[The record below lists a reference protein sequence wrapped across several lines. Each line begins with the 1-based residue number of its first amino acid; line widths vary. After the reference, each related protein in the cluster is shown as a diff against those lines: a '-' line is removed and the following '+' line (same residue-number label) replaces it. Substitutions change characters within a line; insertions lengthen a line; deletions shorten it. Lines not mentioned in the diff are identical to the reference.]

1 MEYLCG
7 CLYKNSVKKDRNIS
21 TRDRLSNY
29 HRESPKA
36 LLDKPQIELF
46 SSANGS
52 KFLSGQ
58 YSESEVYVFFLGPIN
73 GIWKDSYTGF
83 DLETPNVS
91 AKYVLDFYLKN
102 GVADLGK
109 LIGQFSLAIID
120 NRNETKVFLLGD
132 STGMRS
138 WFVSDEGDRFL
149 FGTHLSSV
157 AVISQAAKINQTY
170 EDFFLT
176 YGFIPFSK
184 TVFEGVE
191 VVPTGMFLETGIE
204 DGGKN
209 YSYKLLTKP
218 EQIAENLDSL
228 SLDEMVDKLDEVFLS
243 SLASQIPSGQ
253 KNVAV
258 LLGGFDSAL
267 VASGLAR
274 LGKQVHTYSFFYE
287 DESFNQPHTDT
298 LAKFL
303 GNKHS
308 WIKVDEKVIL
318 EGLNH
323 FSENF
328 NYPTNWLN
336 YLVQTNHLGK
346 KIKEDGNDFVY
357 TGDGC
362 DVAFM
367 GYPRT
372 HFVAHWVKSINRLIP
387 KFLIGSVIGL
397 IEAFRIE
404 LLTGRPSRVLVGL
417 LRNSMFRSDL
427 RGFINFRIFDESSV
441 RLLRKKKIVPT
452 QTNEMILTKLLQ
464 TGANLSIDR
473 KAYLGKA
480 LQSPNKAKIIG
491 TSDTNGLVI
500 QGPYL
505 HPILKNFAMRIPDSM
520 LRPKGNTKNS
530 TIGKYVLSLMAETK
544 KYLPEEIIYQRK
556 VAAVDAPVDT
566 WYKKYLKKDISKL
579 ILDNCPFEVNE
590 KYLNNLFQQKSIE
603 EFYRNKISSDTITT
617 HELSLL
623 ATYSS
628 FAKFG
633 KEV

>member
-7 CLYKNSVKKDRNIS
+7 CLYKNSVKKDGHTSIKE
-21 TRDRLSNY
+21 RLSNY
-29 HRESPKA
+29 HGQTPKI
-36 LLDKPQIELF
+36 LLDKPQVELF
-46 SSANGS
+46 SSAIGS
-52 KFLSGQ
+52 RFLSGQ
-58 YSESEVYVFFLGPIN
+58 YSESDVHVAFLGPIN
-73 GIWKDSYTGF
+73 GIWKDSYSGF
-83 DLETPNVS
+83 DLETPELS
-91 AKYVLDFYLKN
+91 AKYILDFYLKN

-120 NRNETKVFLLGD
+120 NRNESKVFLLGD

-138 WFVSDEGDRFL
+138 WFVCDEGDRFL

-157 AVISQAAKINQTY
+157 AVIGQAVKINQTY

-184 TVFEGVE
+184 TVYEGIE
-191 VVPTGMFLETGIE
+191 VVPTGMFLETGIA
-204 DGGKN
+204 DGVN
-209 YSYKLLTKP
+209 SYSYKLLTKP
-218 EQIAENLDSL
+218 VQVFENLESL
-228 SLDEMVDKLDEVFLS
+228 SLTEMVDRLDETFLS
-243 SLASQIPSGQ
+243 SLAAQVPSGQ

-267 VASGLAR
+267 VASGLTR

-298 LAKFL
+298 LSKFL

-318 EGLNH
+318 DGLNH

-346 KIKEDGNDFVY
+346 RIKEDGNDFVY

-387 KFLIGSVIGL
+387 KFLIGSVIKL
-397 IEAFRIE
+397 METFRVE

-441 RLLRKKKIVPT
+441 RLLRREKNSSD

-464 TGANLSIDR
+464 TGSNLSIDR

-491 TSDTNGLVI
+491 TSDTNSLVI
-500 QGPYL
+500 QGPYI
-505 HPILKNFAMRIPDSM
+505 HPILKNFAMRIPDAM
-520 LRPKGNTKNS
+520 LRPKENTKNS
-530 TIGKYVLSLMAETK
+530 KIGKYVLSLMAETK
-544 KYLPEEIIYQRK
+544 KYLPEEIIYQKK
-556 VAAVDAPVDT
+556 VAAVDAPVDV
-566 WYKKYLKKDISKL
+566 WYKRYLKDDISKL
-579 ILDNCPFEVNE
+579 ILENSPFGVNP
-590 KYLNNLFQQKSIE
+590 KYLNNLFKEKSIE
-603 EFYRNKISSDTITT
+603 EFYRNRISSDTITT

-628 FAKFG
+628 FAKLRT
-633 KEV
+633 KV

>member
-7 CLYKNSVKKDRNIS
+7 CLYKNSIKKDGHVSIKE
-21 TRDRLSNY
+21 RLSKY
-29 HRESPKA
+29 HGQSPKTF
-36 LLDKPQIELF
+36 LDKPQIELF
-46 SSANGS
+46 SSAIGS
-52 KFLSGQ
+52 RFLSGQ
-58 YSESEVYVFFLGPIN
+58 HSESDVYVIFLGPVN
-73 GIWKDSYTGF
+73 GIWKDSYSGF
-83 DLETPNVS
+83 DLETPDLA
-91 AKYVLDFYLKN
+91 AKYILDFYLKN
-102 GVADLGK
+102 GVTDLGK
-109 LIGQFSLAIID
+109 LIGQFSLAIVD
-120 NRNETKVFLLGD
+120 NRNGTKVFLLGD

-138 WFVSDEGDRFL
+138 WFVWDEGDRFL

-157 AVISQAAKINQTY
+157 AIMGESVKINQTY

-184 TVFEGVE
+184 TVYQGIE
-191 VVPTGMFLETGIE
+191 VVPTGMFLETGIQ
-204 DGGKN
+204 DGDKS
-209 YSYKLLTKP
+209 YSYKPLTKP
-218 EQIAENLDSL
+218 EQISENLDSL
-228 SLDEMVDKLDEVFLS
+228 SLSEMVDRLDETFLS
-243 SLASQIPSGQ
+243 SLASQVPSGQ

-267 VASGLAR
+267 VASGLTR

-298 LAKFL
+298 LSRFL

-318 EGLNH
+318 DGLNH

-346 KIKEDGNDFVY
+346 RIKEDGNDFVY

-397 IEAFRIE
+397 IEAFKFE

-441 RLLRKKKIVPT
+441 KLLRKKKTMPA

-464 TGANLSIDR
+464 TGSTLSIDR
-473 KAYLGKA
+473 KAYLGKS

-520 LRPKGNTKNS
+520 LRPKKSTKNS
-530 TIGKYVLSLMAETK
+530 KIGKYVLSLMAESK
-544 KYLPEEIIYQRK
+544 KYLPEEIIYQKK
-556 VAAVDAPVDT
+556 VAAVDAPVDV
-566 WYKKYLKKDISKL
+566 WFKRYLRNDISKL
-579 ILDNCPFEVNE
+579 ILENCPFEVNP
-590 KYLNNLFQQKSIE
+590 KYLNSLFEEKSIE

-628 FAKFG
+628 FAKLRT
-633 KEV
+633 KD